1 MAESSLQ
8 ISSEFKRLPKSR
20 SRRAPFGKRT
30 RSTPPPG
37 ALAPIHKDLGSLHTH
52 VNLARQAS
60 IVLRFTSGPHTD
72 EPGKKTG

>member
-8 ISSEFKRLPKSR
+8 VSSEFKRFQKSR
-20 SRRAPFGKRT
+20 SKRAPFGKQT
-30 RSTPPPG
+30 RSAPPPG
-37 ALAPIHKDLGSLHTH
+37 ALAPMHKDLGSLHTH
-52 VNLARQAS
+52 VNLARQTS